1 MVAVVNNEY
10 IDKVEVKLISK
21 PENMLKTIYTACR
34 TCYSSKSPMDI
45 YDEIEDNEEK
55 MLSLITKVISSGHYS
70 TIEHIQVSYAI
81 SGISRACSHQLVR
94 HRHMSFSQKSQRYV
108 EEKGQ
113 FKYIVPKTIEKNE
126 ELLQKFNNYMEMTSK
141 FYREMVELGIKAEDA
156 RSILP
161 NATSTSMVASLNLR
175 ELIHLCNLRLCTR
188 AQHEIREMT
197 SQMAKCLLEV
207 EPWLKPYLVPKCER
221 LGFCDEHKSCGRKPQ
236 LDLIQQTLQN
246 KV

>member
-1 MVAVVNNEY
+1 MNNEY

-21 PENMLKTIYTACR
+21 PENMLKTVYTACR

-45 YDEIEDNEEK
+45 YNEIEDDKDK
-55 MLSLITKVISSGHYS
+55 MLHLITKVISSGHYS

-113 FKYIVPKTIEKNE
+113 FKYIVPKSIEKDK
-126 ELLQKFNNYMEMTSK
+126 ELLKKFNSYMETTSK
-141 FYREMVELGIKAEDA
+141 FYREMVELGIKPEDA

-161 NATSTSMVASLNLR
+161 NATSTSMVTSLNLR

-188 AQHEIREMT
+188 AQDEIREMT
-197 SQMAKCLLEV
+197 NQMAKCLVEV

-221 LGFCDEHKSCGRKPQ
+221 LGFCDEHKSCGRKP
-236 LDLIQQTLQN
+236 TLSKQE
-246 KV
+246 

>member
-1 MVAVVNNEY
+1 MNNEY
-10 IDKVEVKLISK
+10 TDKVEVKLISK

-34 TCYSSKSPMDI
+34 TCYSSKSPSDI
-45 YDEIEDNEEK
+45 YTEIDDDKEK
-55 MLSLITKVISSGHYS
+55 MLNLITKVISSGHYS
-70 TIEHIQVSYAI
+70 TIEHVQVSFAI

-113 FKYIVPKTIEKNE
+113 FKYIIPKAIENNE
-126 ELLQKFNNYMEMTSK
+126 ELLKKFNDFMKMTST
-141 FYREMVELGIKAEDA
+141 FYREMVEFGVKPEDA

-188 AQHEIREMT
+188 AQYEIREMT
-197 SQMAKCLLEV
+197 NQMVKCLLEV

-221 LGFCDEHKSCGRKPQ
+221 FGFCDEHKSCGRKPK
-236 LDLIQQTLQN
+236 LELIQQSFLN